1 MLYSNLFSC
10 LFKMKSRR
18 VLSKRKKS
26 MKRRW
31 RSRSIKSRVNIFKK
45 ASDAYDSYKLNKIWK
60 QLDKAKQKEYD
71 LKVQNIRLRYKD
83 RIAKSQDAIK
93 RINNSIKNKEDEKA
107 YYTKQKAKKEEEK
120 KKLGGMKGKVSSDI
134 ESIRQRI
141 QVLKNSKNVLE
152 ENREKI
158 QKKIDGYKAEQ
169 KVKLDNLKM

>member
-1 MLYSNLFSC
+1 MR
-10 LFKMKSRR
+10 SRR
-18 VLSKRKKS
+18 VSSKRKKS
-26 MKRRW
+26 TRRL
-31 RSRSIKSRVNIFKK
+31 KTRVNIFKK
-45 ASDAYDSYKLNKIWK
+45 VSDAYDSYKLNKIGK

-93 RINNSIKNKEDEKA
+93 RINNNIKKNEDEKA
-107 YYTKQKAKKEEEK
+107 YYTKQKEKKEEEK
-120 KKLGGMKGKVSSDI
+120 KKLSGMKGKVSSDI

-158 QKKIDGYKAEQ
+158 QQKIDQYKDDE
-169 KVKLDNLKM
+169 KKKLDNLKK